1 MIDGIT
7 SGANGWAVAT
17 NDGLSAVAA
26 NALFTL
32 TTPLAAGSYQL
43 VFTIDQN
50 YGSVTG
56 GDHHTLGDFSL
67 GYTTGT
73 SPTLVS
79 SNTPVQILSGS
90 STDALTTFTL
100 LSPGELLAGGDSPV
114 NAVYTIVANV
124 TAASPITGIFL
135 DTFSGNVSLPGPAHG
150 PGRQPINGNFVVTE
164 FLLNATPA
172 GTAPEPGTMAI
183 TALAAGMLFLLWRRA
198 ARNQKRDMPA
208 CVRPD

>member
-7 SGANGWAVAT
+7 TGANGWAVAT
-17 NDGLSAVAA
+17 SSGLSAVAS
-26 NALFTL
+26 NALLTL
-32 TTPLAAGSYQL
+32 TTPLAAGSYNL
-43 VFTIDQN
+43 TFTIDQN
-50 YGSVTG
+50 YGSFAN

-67 GYTTGT
+67 GYTTQT

-79 SNTPVQILSGS
+79 SNTPVGIVSDS

-114 NAVYTIVANV
+114 SATYTIVAAVNS
-124 TAASPITGIFL
+124 AAPITGIFL
-135 DTFSGNVSLPGPAHG
+135 DTFSNASLPGPAHG

-172 GTAPEPGTMAI
+172 GTVPEPGTMAI
-183 TALAAGMLFLLWRRA
+183 TAIAAGMLFLLWRRA
-198 ARNQKRDMPA
+198 ARNQKPDMPA